1 MVPGSISIGK
11 LAKATGFSVERLRM
25 WELRYGQPQ
34 GQRLPSGHRR
44 YSAEEVERLHLVA
57 QVLARGRRPRHV
69 VALPREQLLA
79 LLEAPAGTGR
89 PEPPKAA
96 DLRAR
101 AWSPQAWVQA
111 ATAMNEDYLNR
122 QFYEHWLDLGSLRFL
137 SERAQPFIQALGDE
151 WQKGELCVAE
161 EHFGSEKMGDFLA
174 GIWRRLNE
182 HNEHGPVLLTTL
194 PGDAHRLGLQ
204 MAAVVCAMA
213 GLKVVYLGPSTPL
226 EEVALVAER
235 NRAKAV
241 FLSAAL
247 GTDHGKAR
255 EQLLQLRGLLP
266 PQAVLGI
273 GGAGAPWP
281 PKDEPGAWQRHGDL
295 NAFYLWAR
303 AWKSGPKLQT
313 ALGGAR
319 P

>member
-1 MVPGSISIGK
+1 MVPGLISIGK

-57 QVLARGRRPRHV
+57 RVLAQGRRPRHV

-79 LLEAPAGTGR
+79 FLDEAPGSR
-89 PEPPKAA
+89 PPEPMKAA
-96 DLRAR
+96 DLRAQR
-101 AWSPQAWVQA
+101 WTPQAWIHA
-111 ATAMNEDYLNR
+111 ASAMNEDYLNR

-137 SERAQPFIQALGDE
+137 SERAQPFIRALGDE

-204 MAAVVCAMA
+204 MAAVVCSMA

-226 EEVALVAER
+226 DEVGQAAQR
-235 NRAKAV
+235 GRAKAV

-247 GTDHGKAR
+247 GTPHDKAR

-266 PQAVLGI
+266 AATVLGI
-273 GGAGAPWP
+273 GGAGAPAP
-281 PKDEPGAWQRHGDL
+281 PQGEPQAWQRYNDL

-303 AWKSGPKLQT
+303 AWKSGRRLANLQ
-313 ALGGAR
+313 GAAR
-319 P
+319 A